1 MKKSLSILTG
11 LLILIVLQQAC
22 TKDKHEIPG
31 KNNPPPQDT
40 TNNNPPVNICDTA
53 TVKYSNYIANVIN
66 TNCGGCHSQYANYN
80 GLKAIADNGQ
90 LRARVVNG
98 TPSPMPP
105 ASSGGLLPQ
114 ATRDSIL
121 WWINGGKCQ

>member
-1 MKKSLSILTG
+1 MKKLLFVMSVFSIMLMF
-11 LLILIVLQQAC
+11 QQGC
-22 TKDKHEIPG
+22 SRDKYEVPG
-31 KNNPPPQDT
+31 KTPAPNDT
-40 TNNNPPVNICDTA
+40 TNNKPVNICDTA

-66 TNCGGCHSQYANYN
+66 SNCGSCHSNYTNYN

-90 LRARVVNG
+90 LRARGVNG

-105 ASSGGLLPQ
+105 NGLLPQ

>member
-1 MKKSLSILTG
+1 MKK
-11 LLILIVLQQAC
+11 LLFTVLGIAFLITLQQAC
-22 TKDKHEIPG
+22 SKDKFEVPG
-31 KNNPPPQDT
+31 KTPPPNDTTSNNPS
-40 TNNNPPVNICDTA
+40 VNICDTA

-66 TNCGGCHSQYANYN
+66 SNCGSCHSNYTNYN

-90 LRARVVNG
+90 LKARAVDGN
-98 TPSPMPP
+98 PSPMPP
-105 ASSGGLLPQ
+105 NGLLPQ